1 MREYDDLKLFEFPIK
16 NRIENMPIGAL
27 YMLRIADGLYNIYLK
42 INDEYSYSLKSNRR
56 VFGKYEEMTPT
67 WFRNAWEQPYNALN
81 VIYNE
86 FVPYYQM
93 SHRTNTYELGY
104 MKKNTIELWLL
115 KARLVKQT
123 SDKIDSMVELDA
135 IRD

>member
-67 WFRNAWEQPYNALN
+67 WFRDAWEQPY
-81 VIYNE
+81 I
-86 FVPYYQM
+86 M
-93 SHRTNTYELGY
+93 SLYHII
-104 MKKNTIELWLL
+104 K
-115 KARLVKQT
+115 
-123 SDKIDSMVELDA
+123 
-135 IRD
+135 